1 MLEILLVFTEY
12 ISDFCFIGQIL
23 CTACYDINPETS
35 SWRLIMAPLKKS
47 RLVILYV
54 GKQYTKWF
62 LFLKA
67 EALLN

>member
-1 MLEILLVFTEY
+1 
-12 ISDFCFIGQIL
+12 
-23 CTACYDINPETS
+23 
-35 SWRLIMAPLKKS
+35 MAPLKKS